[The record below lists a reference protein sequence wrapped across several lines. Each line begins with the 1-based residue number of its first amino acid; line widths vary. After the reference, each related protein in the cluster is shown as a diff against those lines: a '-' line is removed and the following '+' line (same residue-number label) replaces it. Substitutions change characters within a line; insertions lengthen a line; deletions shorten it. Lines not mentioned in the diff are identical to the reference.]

1 METIAKKRVLG
12 VRDLLI
18 SHCIL
23 CKIPTKLEAKVQHF
37 GKCALMLSHLELDER
52 IDTTPH
58 VCTVNIKLL
67 SRRFA
72 YEGLVP

>member
-1 METIAKKRVLG
+1 
-12 VRDLLI
+12 
-18 SHCIL
+18 
-23 CKIPTKLEAKVQHF
+23 
-37 GKCALMLSHLELDER
+37 MLSHEELDER